1 MSAASEQS
9 LPQDLVQ
16 EASAQLRLAAVAV
29 AVVVVRDVSTK
40 MGL

>member
-29 AVVVVRDVSTK
+29 AVVVRDASTK

>member
-1 MSAASEQS
+1 MLAGNEQS

-16 EASAQLRLAAVAV
+16 EASAQLRLVAVAV
-29 AVVVVRDVSTK
+29 AVVVRDVSTK